1 MLNSKRVIAATL
13 LGFICGFIC
22 YGLASSG
29 PQSLP
34 TAVAIQMILSR
45 ALLGFAIGISIFK
58 MGHWTIHG
66 VVMGLIFSLPLAVGG
81 LMAPVNAEFSPS
93 SMFIATLVM
102 GIIYGLLIEFVTTV
116 LLKAKMLVQV
126 KAG

>member
-13 LGFICGFIC
+13 MGFICGFIC

-34 TAVAIQMILSR
+34 TPVAIQIILSR
-45 ALLGFAIGISIFK
+45 ALLGFGIGISIFN
-58 MGHWTIHG
+58 MGHWTIRG
-66 VVMGLIFSLPLAVGG
+66 AVMGIVFSIPLAVSG
-81 LMAPVNAEFSPS
+81 LMAPANDQFSPS
-93 SMFIATLVM
+93 SMFIATVVM

-116 LLKAKMLVQV
+116 LLKAKMPVQV